1 MVEPY
6 DSLRCL
12 IHWVSLG
19 IFGWSMEPTSD
30 QPLFLERPSRV
41 PCVSILNCVY
51 ICFWGGKFGS
61 LNGSQMPLPTNH
73 QQTSFNFTSTSSIN
87 IFFWIQPNPYKSS
100 LYIFSSPKKS
110 TIPLQQIP
118 RWHHPCRC
126 VVNFYPCRIDFWL
139 SGRMRYHMKFYL
151 PNEAN
156 TKNEWGSVEV
166 KKDGF
171 AEMGEWSGEIYVFNK
186 SMLNFL
192 DILRIRILAGI

>member
-61 LNGSQMPLPTNH
+61 LNGSLENEMPWFCRCSNDRCHCLPTIKLLSTSPLLVASIYSFESNPTLTNH
-73 QQTSFNFTSTSSIN
+73 PCTSSPPPKKAPSLCNKSPGGTTLADAWWTFTLAESTSGFLGGWGTTWSFTSPTRRTQKTSEVQLRWKKMVSQKWVN
-87 IFFWIQPNPYKSS
+87 EVVKYM
-100 LYIFSSPKKS
+100 FS
-110 TIPLQQIP
+110 TNQ
-118 RWHHPCRC
+118 C
-126 VVNFYPCRIDFWL
+126 
-139 SGRMRYHMKFYL
+139 
-151 PNEAN
+151 
-156 TKNEWGSVEV
+156 
-166 KKDGF
+166 
-171 AEMGEWSGEIYVFNK
+171 
-186 SMLNFL
+186 
-192 DILRIRILAGI
+192 